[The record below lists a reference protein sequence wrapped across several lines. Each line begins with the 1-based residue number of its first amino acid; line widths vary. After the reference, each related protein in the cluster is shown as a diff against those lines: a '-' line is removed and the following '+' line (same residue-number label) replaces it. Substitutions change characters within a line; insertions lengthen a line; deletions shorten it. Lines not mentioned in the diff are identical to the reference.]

1 MTTPFGDGVRG
12 IFERSKSEVT
22 RIEADKFLS
31 SEGKA
36 AKSREVRQA
45 AVSQARDIAAA
56 ELATRR
62 TQVARAGERHS
73 EAVRRERQRED
84 PVRATL
90 ALQRAQIVAQN
101 ASWEQVQQGIEGAL
115 AMGDPYDLRAW
126 SDLMPVVH
134 KRFDSDNQKGMQ
146 VIGAHRKVFD
156 ALEAQE
162 SPDVRAARVAL
173 ETAEGELQ
181 AVYDD
186 MDLLLFE
193 ADFNYDR
200 LQVNALKEAV
210 TGPPAGP
217 VSVPTDEFG
226 GFYITSGDAGRGWL

>member
-1 MTTPFGDGVRG
+1 MAKLGDDLRG
-12 IFERSKSEVT
+12 IFDRSKSEVA
-22 RIEADKFLS
+22 RIETDKLLS

-45 AVSQARDIAAA
+45 AASQARDLADV

-62 TQVARAGERHS
+62 TQAARAGERHN
-73 EAVRRERQRED
+73 EAVRRERQKED

-101 ASWEQVQQGIEGAL
+101 GSWEQVQQGIDGAL

-217 VSVPTDEFG
+217 VTVPTDEFG
-226 GFYITSGDAGRGWL
+226 GYYITSGDAGRGWM

>member
-1 MTTPFGDGVRG
+1 MTTPFGDGLRG
-12 IFERSKSEVT
+12 IFDQAESEVA

-45 AVSQARDIAAA
+45 AASQARDLADV

-62 TQVARAGERHS
+62 TQAARAGERHS

-101 ASWEQVQQGIEGAL
+101 ASWEQVQQGINGAL

-134 KRFDSDNQKGMQ
+134 KRFDSDNRTGMQ

-173 ETAEGELQ
+173 ETAESTLQ
-181 AVYDD
+181 QAYDD
-186 MDLLLFE
+186 IDVLLFE
-193 ADFNYDR
+193 ADFTGDR
-200 LQVNALKEAV
+200 LQTAALQEAV

-217 VSVPTDEFG
+217 VTTDTG
-226 GFYITSGDAGRGWL
+226 GLTSAPGRGWL

>member
-1 MTTPFGDGVRG
+1 MAKLGDDLRG
-12 IFERSKSEVT
+12 IFDRSKSEVT
-22 RIEADKFLS
+22 RIETDKLLS

-62 TQVARAGERHS
+62 AQVARAGEVEL
-73 EAVRRERQRED
+73 EARRRDRARED
-84 PVRATL
+84 PTRALL
-90 ALQRAQIVAQN
+90 ALRRAELAATN
-101 ASWEQVQQGIEGAL
+101 ASWDQVQQAVEFAVST
-115 AMGDPYDLRAW
+115 GDLYELKAW
-126 SDLMPVVH
+126 ETVMPVVH
-134 KRFDSDNQKGMQ
+134 KRFDSDTQTGMK

-156 ALEAQE
+156 ALESQE

-173 ETAEGELQ
+173 ETAEGALQ

-200 LQVNALKEAV
+200 LQADALKEAV

-217 VSVPTDEFG
+217 VTVPTDEFG
-226 GFYITSGDAGRGWL
+226 GYYITSGDAGRGWM